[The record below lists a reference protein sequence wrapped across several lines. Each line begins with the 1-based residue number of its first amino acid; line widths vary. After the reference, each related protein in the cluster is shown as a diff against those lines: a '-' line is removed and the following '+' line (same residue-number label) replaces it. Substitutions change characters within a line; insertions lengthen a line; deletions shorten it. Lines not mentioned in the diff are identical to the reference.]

1 MEEDINQRLTSPLAR
16 TKTMVKVEDRLEAVV
31 NAAEERMKYES
42 AHDEQLLG
50 ALDVVADFI
59 QRKKRVCYGGTAMN
73 ELLPDSKKF
82 YDPRVDLPDYD
93 FYTPDVKAD
102 ISDLVDDLK
111 VAGYRDVYH
120 KVGIHE
126 GTYKILVNFVPVADV
141 SAIDSELFTALLRR
155 SVLKNGIHYTD
166 PDVLRMMMFLELSRP
181 KGMVSRWK
189 KVFER
194 LQLINQLLP
203 IKGCKG
209 QAEASVPSIP
219 TNLRKIILTY
229 CIARKRTLCNGALA
243 ALYERGIR
251 GKRTIFKVG
260 QGGAVLLTSPDPK
273 GDATALKAALAA
285 DDIRMYLHEARG
297 EIVPKRV
304 ELRQGN
310 TPLCMFV
317 EETACHSYNTLKLA
331 GGSTIR
337 IASLEFLVTLHLSM
351 DIFTHNSR
359 DYLGNAGLCSVKH
372 FIELYEKNYS
382 AVKSIFP
389 PFASKCEGHQV
400 GFPSLMRKK
409 VERIKQERGGEK
421 TRRKSSKTKSARK
434 STRKES

>member
-1 MEEDINQRLTSPLAR
+1 
-16 TKTMVKVEDRLEAVV
+16 MVKVEDRL
-31 NAAEERMKYES
+31 NAAIDAAEQRLNYES

-50 ALDVVADFI
+50 ALIVVAKFI

-82 YDPRVDLPDYD
+82 YDPTVDLPDYD
-93 FYTPDVKAD
+93 FYTPDVDSD
-102 ISDLVDDLK
+102 IRDLVDDLK
-111 VAGYRDVYH
+111 VAGYSDVYH

-126 GTYKILVNFVPVADV
+126 GTYKILVNFIPVADV
-141 SAIDSELFTALLRR
+141 TAIDSELFTALLRR
-155 SVLKNGIHYTD
+155 SVLKDGVHYTD

-194 LQLINQLLP
+194 LQLINQVLP

-209 QAEASVPSIP
+209 LPQASVPSIP
-219 TNLRKIILTY
+219 VELRKIILNH
-229 CIARKRTLCNGALA
+229 CVARRRILCNGPLA
-243 ALYERGIR
+243 SLYERGIR
-251 GKRTIFKVG
+251 GKRTTFKIG
-260 QGGAVLLTSPDPK
+260 GGGAVLMTSPDPK
-273 GDATALKAALAA
+273 ADATALKAALAA

-310 TPLCMFV
+310 TALCMFV
-317 EETACHSYNTLKLA
+317 EETACHSYNTLKLES
-331 GGSTIR
+331 GGVIR

-359 DYLGNAGLCSVKH
+359 DYLGNAGLCQVKH

-389 PFASKCEGHQV
+389 PFAGKCEGHQV

-409 VERIKQERGGEK
+409 VERIKKERGGEGTRKRSSKSK
-421 TRRKSSKTKSARK
+421 TTRKSK
-434 STRKES
+434 RKES